1 MTQITLHIHNAQPCA
16 DSRDLA
22 EALGNQHKNLMGLIT
37 DYEAE
42 FKALGRVAFQTRP
55 LQTAGGTQ
63 TVRFA
68 LLNED
73 QCYFLLTLVRNT
85 DLVVKLKLGL
95 VQAFRAAREAG
106 PVAPALPT
114 DPLELLALS
123 LQGLQQHRTQIHA
136 LEQANIKLERRL
148 DDTPIR
154 MHPTLEARVKA
165 GCQALSRVHPRSF
178 AGAYHSFKEA
188 FGVLGAPLARYD
200 SLPAYRY
207 QEAMDWLD
215 LQTRTFSAQRPLL
228 EERPA

>member
-22 EALGNQHKNLMGLIT
+22 AALGNQHENVLALIA
-37 DYEAE
+37 DYEGE
-42 FKALGRVAFQTRP
+42 FKALGFLRFQTGEIIGRGRP
-55 LQTAGGTQ
+55 P
-63 TVRFA
+63 RYA
-68 LLNED
+68 LLGED

-95 VQAFRAAREAG
+95 VQAFRAARETG
-106 PVAPALPT
+106 PVAALPT

-188 FGVLGAPLARYD
+188 FGVQGAPLARYD

-207 QEAMDWLD
+207 QEALDWLD

-228 EERPA
+228 ESHTA